1 MKKFAEYI
9 TEGAPEGK
17 KPKEVLDDEK
27 SKIAEERLRLI
38 DESIGGRIG
47 GFFSGIMGGVRS
59 GKVTTPKLGKMS
71 RVKKPS
77 SRLRD
82 LRSRNA
88 GRRAGQKFGLSI
100 RRRVGDLTTGLKKG
114 FTDALV
120 NRTTGAIQRR
130 LDRAFDP
137 GGLKSGRGTQ
147 YTQMTGADKLQSGSI
162 GSARADAER
171 RRRELGL

>member
-1 MKKFAEYI
+1 MKKFTEYI

-27 SKIAEERLRLI
+27 SKITEERLRLI
-38 DESIGGRIG
+38 DESIGGRIS
-47 GFFSGIMGGVRS
+47 GFVSGIMGGVRS

-82 LRSRNA
+82 VRSRMA

-100 RRRVGDLTTGLKKG
+100 RRRVGDLATGLKKG

-137 GGLKSGRGTQ
+137 GGLRTNRERPQS
-147 YTQMTGADKLQSGSI
+147 QMMGSEKLQSGSV
-162 GSARADAER
+162 GSARTDAER